1 MSKKI
6 KLFSVAFIFVED
18 LLYIKKIWIV
28 EIEVFI
34 WIWGSTRMDFFY
46 LLKKYDAENYF
57 NSICLAED
65 KHSCMEILCGG
76 SHSNCSPTIECTTI
90 FLISF

>member
-1 MSKKI
+1 
-6 KLFSVAFIFVED
+6 
-18 LLYIKKIWIV
+18 
-28 EIEVFI
+28 
-34 WIWGSTRMDFFY
+34 MDFFY